1 MSVVVVNAVD
11 DAIDVGC
18 SMVEDDWE
26 SDKVVIVGPGPW
38 SPVREIA
45 IDEKKDSQYSPEDEA
60 PPWPL

>member
-45 IDEKKDSQYSPEDEA
+45 IDEK
-60 PPWPL
+60 